1 MPFYMAEEAAIDRAG
16 RRDLQDARHIPLFLA
31 NSAVLFTTVA
41 ALVVSSAAV
50 TNPSSAVTP
59 ANALLGLVL
68 FLLGVSLAML
78 VPVADQFPGA
88 ARIGVA
94 VATALRAYLFGA

>member
-1 MPFYMAEEAAIDRAG
+1 MPAG

-31 NSAVLFTTVA
+31 NSAALFATVA
-41 ALVVSSAAV
+41 ASVVISAAV
-50 TNPSSAVTP
+50 TNPSSSVTP
-59 ANALLGLVL
+59 AAALIEFV
-68 FLLGVSLAML
+68 LAML

-94 VATALRAYLFGA
+94 VATALRTYLFGA